1 MEILNTIVEILPTI
15 LVLVIFVIAGIVYL
29 RGQKN
34 SVQDWL
40 VYAVTLAEKMYGGGT
55 GKLKLREVYNNFI
68 KTFPHF
74 SALISFETFSEWVDI
89 ALKQMRRM
97 IETNGDIKDIVEG
110 TTEE

>member
-29 RGQKN
+29 RGKKN

>member
-1 MEILNTIVEILPTI
+1 M
-15 LVLVIFVIAGIVYL
+15 IAGIVYL
-29 RGQKN
+29 RGKKN